1 MGWSIK
7 NDVICQ
13 YSISIL
19 FYPNILVSLFSCILF
34 HQKCEKRAHRHSKVL
49 KNVTC
54 SSSKK
59 INFHIRFFSYSFS
72 NNNSRVPIPREYSWQ
87 RIMWEVV
94 EEKSGSGTIWT
105 RKANSSSGEGGRC
118 IPDICHFFYTGFP
131 NPKFY
136 TQKNTK
142 TTPKH
147 AKKSLKV
154 LNICSFCVQ
163 SGKFYTWQN
172 IFTRAPPVVPVTNI
186 RYG

>member
-1 MGWSIK
+1 MREAGAPTLK
-7 NDVICQ
+7 GFEKCNM
-13 YSISIL
+13 
-19 FYPNILVSLFSCILF
+19 LV
-34 HQKCEKRAHRHSKVL
+34 V
-49 KNVTC
+49 
-54 SSSKK
+54 KK
-59 INFHIRFFSYSFS
+59 DKFSYFVFFLFIQQQQLVCS
-72 NNNSRVPIPREYSWQ
+72 NSSGYSWQ

-142 TTPKH
+142 NTPKH

-172 IFTRAPPVVPVTNI
+172 ILTRAPPVVPVTNI
-186 RYG
+186 RYV